1 MNEFKQWEMNRE
13 LMFLIWESLDKET
26 YREIMY
32 VIWESLDVGTYREMT
47 KLLRSALST
56 GEYTCLGCGSVL
68 SPKLLD
74 VAFDEKPVN
83 LEGAFVVYISSGNIN
98 ELINP

>member
-13 LMFLIWESLDKET
+13 LMFLIWESLDKK
-26 YREIMY
+26 
-32 VIWESLDVGTYREMT
+32 TYREMT